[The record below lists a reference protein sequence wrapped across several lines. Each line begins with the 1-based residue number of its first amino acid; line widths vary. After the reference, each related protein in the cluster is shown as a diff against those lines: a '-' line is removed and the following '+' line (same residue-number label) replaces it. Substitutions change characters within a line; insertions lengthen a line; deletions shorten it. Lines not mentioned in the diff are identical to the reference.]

1 MVVVVHRRSTLLLR
15 PSIEQCTHYP
25 ISIYWG
31 TEDLFTTSDSHEPM
45 SDVEIEFDSRGL
57 VPVIA
62 QDIETDQVLMFAYAN
77 REAVDRTRE
86 TQRGHYYSRSREEL
100 WEKGKTSGHTQEV
113 TEIRVDCDGD
123 TLLYRV
129 SQEGGACHTGH
140 RSCFYRTIEGEN
152 IGERVF
158 DPDDVYE

>member
-1 MVVVVHRRSTLLLR
+1 
-15 PSIEQCTHYP
+15 
-25 ISIYWG
+25 
-31 TEDLFTTSDSHEPM
+31 M
-45 SDVEIEFDSRGL
+45 SDVEIEFDAQGL

-77 REAVDRTRE
+77 REAIERTRE
-86 TQRGHYYSRSREEL
+86 TQRAHYYSRSREQL
-100 WEKGKTSGHTQEV
+100 WEKGNTSGHTQEV
-113 TEIRVDCDGD
+113 AEIRVDCDGD

-129 SQEGGACHTGH
+129 EQEVGACHTGH

-152 IGERVF
+152 VGERVF